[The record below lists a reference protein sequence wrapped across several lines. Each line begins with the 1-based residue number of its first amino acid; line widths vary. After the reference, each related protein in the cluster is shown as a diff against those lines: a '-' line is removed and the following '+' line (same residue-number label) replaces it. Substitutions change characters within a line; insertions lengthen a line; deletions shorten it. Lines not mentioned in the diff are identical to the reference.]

1 MKELRMSKEI
11 YTDGGYTNIMSRGI
25 GAWAFIILD
34 VQKKE
39 KKKLVE
45 KSDFKFDTSNNK
57 MELQAGIEALK
68 ALETLNVDDD
78 EELELFSDSM
88 YFVRGMNEWLQKW
101 KEKDWKSVT
110 GNDIKNQ
117 DLWLKL
123 DKFKSKFPK
132 LRFTW
137 VKGHDSNAYN
147 IECDSLVQEKIR
159 MAKAKLTEET

>member
-1 MKELRMSKEI
+1 
-11 YTDGGYTNIMSRGI
+11 
-25 GAWAFIILD
+25 
-34 VQKKE
+34 
-39 KKKLVE
+39 
-45 KSDFKFDTSNNK
+45 
-57 MELQAGIEALK
+57 
-68 ALETLNVDDD
+68 
-78 EELELFSDSM
+78 M